1 MSFWPLDAWLVGK
14 GIASKL
20 KLQERGEEG
29 KAARIVQP
37 RLETTWGHCYSHSTS
52 RKLGYIMP
60 FDPPSLILDEARK
73 KDGTHVWMCISNQKT
88 KIWTYKIL
96 ASLIEIKR
104 VYPHLPSLKTHDH
117 ALGKG
122 KSYIYQLNRVHNLR
136 YWNFIY

>member
-1 MSFWPLDAWLVGK
+1 MPFWPVDAWLVEK
-14 GIASKL
+14 GIARKL

-37 RLETTWGHCYSHSTS
+37 TLETTSHCYSHSTS
-52 RKLGYIMP
+52 RKIGYIMP

-73 KDGTHVWMCISNQKT
+73 KNGTHVWMCISNQKT

-96 ASLIEIKR
+96 ASLIWNKKSISTFTLVENTW
-104 VYPHLPSLKTHDH
+104 PC
-117 ALGKG
+117 LGQRKIL
-122 KSYIYQLNRVHNLR
+122 YIYQLNRVHNLR